1 MLTLSGWE
9 IFVVY
14 IPTILFFVIFLWQL
28 IAGLRRGLRKSTIL
42 FINMMIAM
50 GVTLIIF
57 FIFFGSKFDENL
69 VKYYNVIANWFNL
82 ESLGSVLGTGVEHA
96 RLSDYILDLIVKN
109 IDSTKI

>member
-50 GVTLIIF
+50 GR
-57 FIFFGSKFDENL
+57 
-69 VKYYNVIANWFNL
+69 YFNYFL
-82 ESLGSVLGTGVEHA
+82 YFLW
-96 RLSDYILDLIVKN
+96 K
-109 IDSTKI
+109 

>member
-1 MLTLSGWE
+1 MLALSGWE

-57 FIFFGSKFDENL
+57 FIFFGSKFDEN
-69 VKYYNVIANWFNL
+69 K
-82 ESLGSVLGTGVEHA
+82 E
-96 RLSDYILDLIVKN
+96 N
-109 IDSTKI
+109 IIM

>member
-1 MLTLSGWE
+1 MLALSGWE

-82 ESLGSVLGTGVEHA
+82 ESL
-96 RLSDYILDLIVKN
+96 
-109 IDSTKI
+109 